1 MRKVYSFPS
10 DQCPHAV
17 DTHAHNHGRISC
29 HVESQE
35 NKLNGFVSFI
45 LVAFQVFTFL
55 ANVLTSIYEMIVS
68 VLRRTVNVRNAPFS
82 LFSRETAWVSVTHC
96 LTFTASERLT

>member
-1 MRKVYSFPS
+1 MRKVCSFPR

-35 NKLNGFVSFI
+35 NKAKRVCLFYFGSI
-45 LVAFQVFTFL
+45 S
-55 ANVLTSIYEMIVS
+55 SIYI
-68 VLRRTVNVRNAPFS
+68 FS
-82 LFSRETAWVSVTHC
+82 
-96 LTFTASERLT
+96 